1 MGPCGANEIEGCEVV
16 TVQQGRRW
24 QSIEP
29 CHGAARDACSMQAA
43 AFVRPLQQLLG
54 WTRPTF
60 PSPAE
65 RAARPKPTPPAPVT
79 APAPG
84 VPAPPAPPPITY
96 LVPPKYTCL
105 KNGALNLVDC
115 YTADQFGNPV
125 DLFWS
130 NHIDGP
136 WRGEPAPPNAPGGA
150 GIGAKVS

>member
-16 TVQQGRRW
+16 TVQQGKAW
-24 QSIEP
+24 HSIEP
-29 CHGAARDACSMQAA
+29 CHGAARDACSSQAA

-65 RAARPKPTPPAPVT
+65 RAARPKPKPPAPV
-79 APAPG
+79 APPAPG

-96 LVPPKYTCL
+96 LVPAKYTCL
-105 KNGALNLVDC
+105 KNGAFNLVDC
-115 YTADQFGNPV
+115 YSADQFGNPV